1 MSGALPWLVAIGCT
15 VLGVAAGVGLTLYA
29 VKKTLQRH

>member
-15 VLGVAAGVGLTLYA
+15 VLGVAAGVGLT
-29 VKKTLQRH
+29 KTLQRH